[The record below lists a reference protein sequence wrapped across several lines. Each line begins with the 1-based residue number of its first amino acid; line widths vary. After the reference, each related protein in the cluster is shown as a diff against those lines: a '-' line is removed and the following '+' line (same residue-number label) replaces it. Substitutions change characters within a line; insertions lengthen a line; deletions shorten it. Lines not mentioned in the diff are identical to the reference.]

1 MSVVQVEDES
11 RARPRRP
18 AGWAPLASR
27 NRAWSR
33 RELSRGRRLAISTAA
48 LVLALALWQILSST
62 KVINPLLFSSPWG
75 VVKATRELSS
85 TGQLWTALWTSTQLL
100 LVGFGIS
107 VVSGILIG
115 VLMGWY
121 RTVEAAA
128 DPFVSV
134 LYASPRIA
142 LIPLI
147 MVWTGIG
154 FTSQVVIVW
163 STAVFPI
170 IINVAVGVR
179 TADRQLLTVAQ
190 SFGAGSAQVL
200 RTVALPGALP
210 GIVAG
215 LRQGLSLA
223 LLGVVVAEYFVG
235 NDGVGGLIV
244 SASQVLNS
252 DEAFV
257 GVLIFAIAA
266 IALTSG
272 LKLLERR
279 LDGWRT

>member
-1 MSVVQVEDES
+1 M
-11 RARPRRP
+11 PGRR
-18 AGWAPLASR
+18 R
-27 NRAWSR
+27 TWSR
-33 RELSRGRRLAISTAA
+33 RELSSRRRLGISTTAFLAA
-48 LVLALALWQILSST
+48 IAVWQVLSST

-75 VVKATRELSS
+75 VVKATRTLSS
-85 TGQLWTALWTSTQLL
+85 TGELWTAMWKSTQLL

-121 RTVEAAA
+121 QTVEAAA

-223 LLGVVVAEYFVG
+223 LIGVVVAEYFVG

-257 GVLIFAIAA
+257 GVLIFALAA
-266 IALTSG
+266 IVLTSA
-272 LKLLERR
+272 LKVLERR
-279 LDGWRT
+279 LDAWRT